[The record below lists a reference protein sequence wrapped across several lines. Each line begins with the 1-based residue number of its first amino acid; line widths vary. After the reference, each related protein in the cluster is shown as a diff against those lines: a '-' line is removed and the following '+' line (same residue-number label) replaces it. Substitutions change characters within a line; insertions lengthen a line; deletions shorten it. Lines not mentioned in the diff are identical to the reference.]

1 MAICQIDM
9 FLYVG
14 IGVWG
19 KTKERKQHP
28 PQGDDASTVSAAT
41 CRVGRDEQ
49 GEARPASSAPRGGP
63 HLDLERLRLKTWSKS
78 DLSIA
83 ETTGRTY
90 LYIFTAGAQPID
102 TLFFSFA
109 IRRCV
114 AHVPVRSY

>member
-1 MAICQIDM
+1 MRDRNST
-9 FLYVG
+9 L
-14 IGVWG
+14 
-19 KTKERKQHP
+19 TKQNEHNTRRRETTRARP
-28 PQGDDASTVSAAT
+28 RPLPAVRRG
-41 CRVGRDEQ
+41 EQ
-49 GEARPASSAPRGGP
+49 GEARRANSTPNGGL
-63 HLDLERLRLKTWSKS
+63 HFEKGRLRLKTWSKS